1 MDKELETFLKMI
13 SEPTRLNILKLLKT
27 NTCVGD
33 IWHCLDLPQN
43 LVSHHLKVLK
53 EAGLINSEKCGLKVM
68 YCLDG
73 EALKRNLSKFNN
85 YLK

>member
-1 MDKELETFLKMI
+1 MDNKLEAFIKAI
-13 SEPTRLNILKLLKT
+13 SEPTRMRILKQLKK

-53 EAGLINSEKCGLKVM
+53 EAGLITSEKCGLKVM
-68 YCLDG
+68 YCLK
-73 EALKRNLSKFNN
+73 EEVLKENITKFNN

>member
-1 MDKELETFLKMI
+1 MDPKLEAFLKAI
-13 SEPTRLNILKLLKT
+13 SEPTRLNILRQLKK

-33 IWHCLDLPQN
+33 IWQCLDLPQN

-53 EAGLINSEKCGLKVM
+53 DAGLITSEKCGLKVM
-68 YCLDG
+68 YCLKEG
-73 EALKRNLSKFNN
+73 VLKENLARFNN

>member
-1 MDKELETFLKMI
+1 MEEKLEIFLKAI
-13 SEPTRLNILKLLKT
+13 SEPTRMKILKQLKT

-33 IWHCLDLPQN
+33 IWQCLNLPQN

-53 EAGLINSEKCGLKVM
+53 EAGLITSEKCGLKVM
-68 YCLDG
+68 YCLK
-73 EALKRNLSKFNN
+73 EEVLKENLTKFNN

>member
-1 MDKELETFLKMI
+1 MDKKLELFLKAI
-13 SEPTRLNILKLLKT
+13 SEPTRMKILKQLKK

-33 IWHCLDLPQN
+33 IWQCLDLPQN

-53 EAGLINSEKCGLKVM
+53 EVGLITSEKCGLKVM
-68 YCLDG
+68 YCLD
-73 EALKRNLSKFNN
+73 EAVLKDNLAKFNN